1 MRFNTAIAKLMV
13 FVRDVAKDA
22 PPARDAAVD
31 FVKLLSPLAPH
42 VAEELWEKLG
52 HAESIAYAP
61 WPEADAALLR
71 ADTVTIALQ
80 VNGKRRGEV
89 VVRADADDDAVRAAA
104 LANENVVKHLE
115 GKQPRRV
122 IVVKGR
128 LVNVVV

>member
-13 FVRDVAKDA
+13 FVRDVGREA
-22 PPARDAAVD
+22 PIPRDAALA
-31 FVKLLSPLAPH
+31 FVKLLSPFAPH
-42 VAEELWEKLG
+42 LAEELWQKLG

-71 ADTVTIALQ
+71 ADTIRIALQ

-89 VVRADADDDAVRAAA
+89 EVPTDADDDAVRAAA
-104 LANENVVKHLE
+104 LANENVQRHLE
-115 GKQPRRV
+115 GKAPRKV

-128 LVNVVV
+128 LVNIVV